1 MIDLTLV
8 PEAWLYGIAALIGLM
23 LGSFFNVVV
32 VRLPKMM
39 ELAWRRDC
47 AEASGIEAPPK
58 PAAQPTPFNLAVPAS
73 HCPKCGATVR
83 AWDNIPVISFVIL
96 RGRCRQCKTPIHWRY
111 PLLELLSAVIPV
123 VCLMVFGFTGAAL
136 AYSVLLWFLLIL
148 SSIDIDHML
157 LPDQLTLPLLWL
169 GLLGS
174 ITVLPVSPTDAIA
187 GAVIGYL
194 FLWSLF
200 WVFKL
205 LTGKEGLGYGDF
217 KLLAALGAWL
227 GWQMLPL
234 VVLLG
239 SLSGAVIGISLM
251 LIKRQQQGTPIP
263 FGPFLA
269 LGGLIALFAGDAL
282 YQWYWQWAG
291 WA

>member
-1 MIDLTLV
+1 MDLTLI
-8 PEAWLYGIAALIGLM
+8 PEAWLYVLAATVGLM

-39 ELAWRRDC
+39 ELAWQREC
-47 AEASGIEAPPK
+47 AEATGK
-58 PAAQPTPFNLAVPAS
+58 PIANSPSFNLAVPAS
-73 HCPKCGATVR
+73 HCPKCNEAVR
-83 AWDNIPVISFVIL
+83 AWDNIPVLSYLLL
-96 RGRCRQCKTPIHWRY
+96 RGRCRHCQTSIHWRY
-111 PLLELLSAVIPV
+111 PILELMSAAIPV
-123 VCLMVFGFTGAAL
+123 LCLLLFGFSAAAL
-136 AYSVLLWFLLIL
+136 AYTLLLWFLLIL
-148 SSIDIDHML
+148 SSIDLDHML

-174 ITVLPVSPTDAIA
+174 ISVLPVTPVDAII
-187 GAVIGYL
+187 GAAIGYV

-234 VVLLG
+234 IILLG
-239 SLSGAVIGISLM
+239 SLSGAVIGIG
-251 LIKRQQQGTPIP
+251 LILTKRQQQGSAIP

-269 LGGLIALFAGDAL
+269 LGGVIALFAGDSL